1 MDFLFCWQRVHVS
14 GDVFAGIRWW
24 IKKEATEARL
34 LFRGRTFFIHELIK
48 SLMKSIHN
56 PRAMATERPM
66 KYEPLPTGT
75 CHFQGWF
82 FCSHWCDHCVSFC
95 ALPAQT
101 KSVSISRMH
110 VKKKQMFLGS
120 LIEEPRKNL
129 QRLLTY
135 RSPWSTLFLLTT
147 FRFFM
152 SKWIISDFSFLLWC
166 PFLIS
171 FVTST
176 EGFGP
181 ELRKRQPRLFQGFLS
196 SSSISFNLNVSFDAI
211 FFAD

>member
-1 MDFLFCWQRVHVS
+1 MAFLFCWQRVHVS

-129 QRLLTY
+129 QRTDTPMRTLLVFNY
-135 RSPWSTLFLLTT
+135 YLLLGKTVY
-147 FRFFM
+147 
-152 SKWIISDFSFLLWC
+152 SEW
-166 PFLIS
+166 
-171 FVTST
+171 
-176 EGFGP
+176 GP
-181 ELRKRQPRLFQGFLS
+181 PLRCFPSYWKE
-196 SSSISFNLNVSFDAI
+196 I
-211 FFAD
+211 FFQPSFFEFPCLINGY